1 MADIMMQPKL
11 DAPIPGHSL
20 TKELGSRPWQQP
32 AQYTT
37 VEDALDYYI
46 PRLESE
52 EVTDQLLDVLEM
64 GIPVTTVA
72 NTMQLGSVMEGKH
85 SVDVGM
91 LVLPVLVELIMLIAD
106 SAKVEY
112 TSGLEKDKKMRG
124 SLVDLA
130 VSKFK
135 EDKDK
140 TKDSDIVE
148 EKDDGKLV
156 ADSMK
161 QAAEGRVGGLM
172 SRGA

>member
-1 MADIMMQPKL
+1 MMMQPKL

-52 EVTDQLLDVLEM
+52 EVSEQLLDVLEM

-91 LVLPVLVELIMLIAD
+91 LILPVLVELIMLVAD
-106 SAKVEY
+106 SAGVKY
-112 TSGLEKDKKMRG
+112 TTGLEKDKEIRG

-130 VSKFK
+130 VRKFN
-135 EDKDK
+135 EEK
-140 TKDSDIVE
+140 TK
-148 EKDDGKLV
+148 EKDIPMTEVDEEPLK
-156 ADSMK
+156 ATASTTS
-161 QAAEGRVGGLM
+161 GLM
-172 SRGA
+172 SRSK

>member
-1 MADIMMQPKL
+1 MADTMMQPSF
-11 DAPIPGHSL
+11 DAPIPGQSL
-20 TKELGSRPWQQP
+20 THELGARPWQQP

-72 NTMQLGSVMEGKH
+72 NTMQLSSVMEGKH

-91 LVLPVLVELIMLIAD
+91 LILPVLVELIMLIAD
-106 SAKVEY
+106 SAKIEY

-130 VSKFK
+130 VSKFNEEK
-135 EDKDK
+135 NK
-140 TKDSDIVE
+140 TEDSDVVE

>member
-46 PRLESE
+46 PRLESD
-52 EVTDQLLDVLEM
+52 EVSQQLLDVLEM

-91 LVLPVLVELIMLIAD
+91 LILPVLVELIMLIAD
-106 SAKVEY
+106 SAKIEY
-112 TSGLEKDKKMRG
+112 TSGLEKDKKMR
-124 SLVDLA
+124 SSTIDMA
-130 VSKFK
+130 I
-135 EDKDK
+135 
-140 TKDSDIVE
+140 TKS
-148 EKDDGKLV
+148 
-156 ADSMK
+156 
-161 QAAEGRVGGLM
+161 
-172 SRGA
+172 

>member
-1 MADIMMQPKL
+1 MAEIMMQPKL

-46 PRLESE
+46 PRLESD
-52 EVTDQLLDVLEM
+52 EVTSQLLDVLEM

-91 LVLPVLVELIMLIAD
+91 LILPVLVELIMLIAD
-106 SAKVEY
+106 SAKIEY
-112 TSGLEKDKKMRG
+112 TSGLEKDKKMR
-124 SLVDLA
+124 SSTIDMA
-130 VSKFK
+130 ISKFK
-135 EDKDK
+135 EQKDEPELDEGDSEK
-140 TKDSDIVE
+140 TIE
-148 EKDDGKLV
+148 EMKKA
-156 ADSMK
+156 ADER
-161 QAAEGRVGGLM
+161 ATGLM
-172 SRGA
+172 SRSK

>member
-1 MADIMMQPKL
+1 MADMMMQPKL

-52 EVTDQLLDVLEM
+52 EVSEQLLDVLEM

-91 LVLPVLVELIMLIAD
+91 LILPVLVELIMLVAD
-106 SAKVEY
+106 SAGVKY
-112 TSGLEKDKKMRG
+112 TTGLEKDKEIRG

-130 VSKFK
+130 VRKFN
-135 EDKDK
+135 EEK
-140 TKDSDIVE
+140 TKEEDIPMTEVDE
-148 EKDDGKLV
+148 EPLK
-156 ADSMK
+156 ATASTTS
-161 QAAEGRVGGLM
+161 GLM
-172 SRGA
+172 SRSK

>member
-1 MADIMMQPKL
+1 MADMMMQPKL

-52 EVTDQLLDVLEM
+52 EVSEQLLDVLEM

-91 LVLPVLVELIMLIAD
+91 LILPVLVELIMLVAD
-106 SAKVEY
+106 SAGVKY
-112 TSGLEKDKKMRG
+112 TTGLEKDKEIRG

-130 VSKFK
+130 VRKFN
-135 EDKDK
+135 EEK
-140 TKDSDIVE
+140 TKEEDIPMTKIDE
-148 EKDDGKLV
+148 EPLK
-156 ADSMK
+156 ATASTTS
-161 QAAEGRVGGLM
+161 GLM
-172 SRGA
+172 SRSK

>member
-1 MADIMMQPKL
+1 MADMMMQPKL

-52 EVTDQLLDVLEM
+52 EVSEQLLDVLEM

-91 LVLPVLVELIMLIAD
+91 LILPVLVELIMLVAD
-106 SAKVEY
+106 SAGVKY
-112 TSGLEKDKKMRG
+112 TTGLEKDKEIRG

-130 VSKFK
+130 VRKFN
-135 EDKDK
+135 EEK
-140 TKDSDIVE
+140 TKEEDIPMTKIDE
-148 EKDDGKLV
+148 EPLK
-156 ADSMK
+156 ATASTTS
-161 QAAEGRVGGLM
+161 GLK
-172 SRGA
+172 SRSK

>member
-1 MADIMMQPKL
+1 MMQPSF
-11 DAPIPGHSL
+11 DAPIPGQSL
-20 TKELGSRPWQQP
+20 THELGARPWQQP

-72 NTMQLGSVMEGKH
+72 NTMQLSSVMEGKH

-91 LVLPVLVELIMLIAD
+91 LILPVLVELIMLIAD
-106 SAKVEY
+106 SAKIEY

-130 VSKFK
+130 VSKFNEEK
-135 EDKDK
+135 NK
-140 TKDSDIVE
+140 TEDSDVVE

>member
-1 MADIMMQPKL
+1 MADMMMQPPL
-11 DAPIPGHSL
+11 DAPIPGQSL
-20 TKELGSRPWQQP
+20 THELGARPWQQP

-37 VEDALDYYI
+37 VEEALDYYI

-52 EVTDQLLDVLEM
+52 EVTNQLLDVLEM

-91 LVLPVLVELIMLIAD
+91 LILPVLVELIMLIAD

-130 VSKFK
+130 VSKFN
-135 EDKDK
+135 
-140 TKDSDIVE
+140 E
-148 EKDDGKLV
+148 EKGMEKDLPISEVDDEPLKV
-156 ADSMK
+156 TASSSS
-161 QAAEGRVGGLM
+161 GLM
-172 SRGA
+172 SRST